1 MTHLSLLLEFVANHK
16 IIMDY
21 ICETGEDHPPPDS
34 DRLHDC
40 QASDIDCQLGNINP
54 GLVTRNRPQLM

>member
-1 MTHLSLLLEFVANHK
+1 MTPLSLPLEFVANLK

-21 ICETGEDHPPPDS
+21 ICETGEGHPLQNG

-40 QASDIDCQLGNINP
+40 QASDIDCQLRNIIP
-54 GLVTRNRPQLM
+54 GPVTRSRPQLM